1 MSQLS
6 TSFFFLSAI
15 IVISGLFILYQIFR
29 ERRDLETVRSTCAP
43 SPKKRKVKRSAW
55 PLTTPLPSNRPKRR
69 YRPSADV
76 EDAIVLSE
84 TYRATTSGKRA

>member
-1 MSQLS
+1 MSQIS

-43 SPKKRKVKRSAW
+43 PPSKKPWRPKSTISLPPSLYRS
-55 PLTTPLPSNRPKRR
+55 KRR
-69 YRPSADV
+69 YRPSEEI
-76 EDAIVLSE
+76 EDATVLSE
-84 TYRATTSGKRA
+84 SYHR